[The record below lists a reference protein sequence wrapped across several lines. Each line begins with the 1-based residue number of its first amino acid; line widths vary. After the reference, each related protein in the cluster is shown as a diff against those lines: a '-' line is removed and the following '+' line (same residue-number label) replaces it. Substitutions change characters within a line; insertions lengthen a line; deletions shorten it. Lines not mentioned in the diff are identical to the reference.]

1 MAFKWFW
8 WLLGISERTITGALA
23 TTEMRNLHHD
33 GPRIT
38 MQEILVILVLLLLLC
53 LLLLGSS
60 REWSKAYLTQDVLQ
74 GLAESPWKKIYDT
87 KDEKALLQI
96 VNLDNK
102 RFHTLH
108 LVFHKHWQKYI
119 KKNHDREGLDAKNL
133 TPPMII

>member
-1 MAFKWFW
+1 
-8 WLLGISERTITGALA
+8 
-23 TTEMRNLHHD
+23 
-33 GPRIT
+33 
-38 MQEILVILVLLLLLC
+38 MQEILVILVLLLCIKIRTERKKKILILRLLC

-74 GLAESPWKKIYDT
+74 VLAESPWKKIYDT

-96 VNLDNK
+96 LNLDNK
-102 RFHTLH
+102 QFHTLH

-119 KKNHDREGLDAKNL
+119 KNHDREGLDAKNL